1 MIWSSFPDSAL
12 ALAMIGSGFIG
23 DQPLHSRPMGSVE
36 TNSSAQPSPFWTF
49 SLGFYRQPG
58 VAEAC
63 LELQDRCG
71 VDVNVVLFLLW
82 TATLKRHLQT
92 AEVRTLADKV
102 RAWQTEVVVPIRN
115 LRRLLKGAPPLLGKR
130 AAELFRTKIKAVEL
144 ESERLQQEAMF
155 ALAPTLRSEAV
166 ETVEEAA
173 QAGLAN
179 YQNVMGRQFEVTA
192 TKTLLDALRLW
203 ESRER
208 V

>member
-1 MIWSSFPDSAL
+1 
-12 ALAMIGSGFIG
+12 MIGSDFTGN
-23 DQPLHSRPMGSVE
+23 QSRHSSPMSSVE

-58 VAEAC
+58 VPEAC

-82 TATLKRHLQT
+82 TATLKRRLQT

-102 RAWQTEVVVPIRN
+102 RTWQTEVVVPIRN
-115 LRRLLKGAPPLLGKR
+115 LRRFLKSPPPLLDKGV
-130 AAELFRTKIKAVEL
+130 AELFRTKIKAVEL

-155 ALAPTLRSEAV
+155 ALAPTLRGELA

-173 QAGLAN
+173 QASLAN
-179 YQNVMGRQFEVTA
+179 YQSVAGQRFEITA
-192 TKTLLDALRLW
+192 TKTLMDALHLW

-208 V
+208 T

>member
-1 MIWSSFPDSAL
+1 MV
-12 ALAMIGSGFIG
+12 GSGFIG
-23 DQPLHSRPMGSVE
+23 DQPRHSSPMSSVE

-82 TATLKRHLQT
+82 TATLKRRLQA

-115 LRRLLKGAPPLLGKR
+115 LRRLLKSPPPLLDKGV
-130 AAELFRTKIKAVEL
+130 AELFRAKIKAVEL

-155 ALAPTLRSEAV
+155 ALAPSLRGEPA
-166 ETVEEAA
+166 ETVGEAA
-173 QAGLAN
+173 EASLVN
-179 YQNVMGRQFEVTA
+179 YQSVMGRNFEITA
-192 TKTLLDALRLW
+192 SKTLVDALRLW
-203 ESRER
+203 GPRER
-208 V
+208 T

>member
-1 MIWSSFPDSAL
+1 MS
-12 ALAMIGSGFIG
+12 
-23 DQPLHSRPMGSVE
+23 SVE

-58 VAEAC
+58 VPEAC

-82 TATLKRHLQT
+82 TATLKRHLQIV
-92 AEVRTLADKV
+92 EVQTLADKV

-115 LRRLLKGAPPLLGKR
+115 LRRFLKSPPPLLDKGV
-130 AAELFRTKIKAVEL
+130 AELFRTKIKAVEL

-155 ALAPTLRSEAV
+155 ALAPTLRGELA

-173 QAGLAN
+173 QASLAN
-179 YQNVMGRQFEVTA
+179 YQSVAGQRFEITA
-192 TKTLLDALRLW
+192 TKTLMDALHLW

-208 V
+208 T